1 MVTSKNIQLHIGI
14 LKETKTLKMEVMD
27 ETLDYWEEKLTIT
40 KEREQND
47 KH

>member
-1 MVTSKNIQLHIGI
+1 MVTSKNIQLHIDL

-27 ETLDYWEEKLTIT
+27 ETLDYWEEKLIIT
-40 KEREQND
+40 KEIEQND